1 MGKTYTVKEI
11 AEYTGLSEAKIRSFI
26 KSGSLKGESVK
37 AVNDAGRTVTRLE
50 VAEEDLAAFALANYE
65 LVGPLLDMD
74 FMNKYMNKSSIVE
87 DENVDPTGDA
97 MESENG
103 DTTNN
108 VTVEDT
114 GVPPDDN
121 WEDPAEADFNSN
133 DDVDNTQQPNEE
145 MDAAD
150 VNLSNSPSDKAAD
163 KKEKMLLELREL
175 KNVFEE
181 NLATFEGQ
189 LVSANEAVRT
199 ATHAINWTR
208 GMIDNLDMV
217 INHIGENM

>member
-37 AVNDAGRTVTRLE
+37 AISAGRTVTRLE

-65 LVGPLLDMD
+65 LVGPLMDMD
-74 FMNKYMNKSSIVE
+74 FMKKYSLVE
-87 DENVDPTGDA
+87 TENGDPTGDA
-97 MESENG
+97 VESENG
-103 DTTNN
+103 DPTNN

-121 WEDPAEADFNSN
+121 WEDPAEVDFNSN
-133 DDVDNTQQPNEE
+133 GDDDITQQPNEE
-145 MDAAD
+145 MNVEDA
-150 VNLSNSPSDKAAD
+150 NLSDSPSENAAD

-175 KNVFEE
+175 RDGFKNDLSLFEDR
-181 NLATFEGQ
+181 LAAAN
-189 LVSANEAVRT
+189 SAVEIA
-199 ATHAINWTR
+199 TR
-208 GMIDNLDMV
+208 GINYARSKIDNLDM
-217 INHIGENM
+217 IIKHISENM

>member
-1 MGKTYTVKEI
+1 MRKTYTVKEI

-37 AVNDAGRTVTRLE
+37 AISSGRTVTRLE
-50 VAEEDLAAFALANYE
+50 VAEEDLAAFALANHE
-65 LVGPLLDMD
+65 LVGPLMGMD
-74 FMNKYMNKSSIVE
+74 FMRKYSINEVE
-87 DENVDPTGDA
+87 NGDPTGDA
-97 MESENG
+97 VEAENG
-103 DTTNN
+103 DPTNN
-108 VTVEDT
+108 ANEEDT
-114 GVPPDDN
+114 DVHPDGN
-121 WEDPAEADFNSN
+121 WEDPAEADFNS
-133 DDVDNTQQPNEE
+133 DGDADTAEQQPNEE
-145 MDAAD
+145 MDATDA
-150 VNLSNSPSDKAAD
+150 NLSNSPSENNAD

-189 LVSANEAVRT
+189 LASANEAVRT

-217 INHIGENM
+217 INHISENM